1 MTKEEK
7 KTLIQGQIESGLS
20 QIEFCKQHN
29 LNLNSFHYCP
39 ECCLT
44 PA

>member
-29 LNLNSFHYCP
+29 LNLVPSTF
-39 ECCLT
+39 EWV
-44 PA
+44 AS